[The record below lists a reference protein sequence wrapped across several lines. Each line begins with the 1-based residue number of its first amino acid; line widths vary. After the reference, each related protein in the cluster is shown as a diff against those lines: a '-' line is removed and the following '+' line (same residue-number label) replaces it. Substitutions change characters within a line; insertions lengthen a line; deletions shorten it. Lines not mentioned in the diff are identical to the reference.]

1 MYKESMVGRRLYA
14 KVLDVLILFVLVFL
28 FDGMVSKSL
37 QSKITDIDKIK
48 FSYVTNSD
56 VYEDI
61 QDEYQI
67 YIYDSNGNRKYND
80 NVTQEVKDAFLND
93 SRILSLNDILQEE
106 QKQIILYFALRI
118 MFSIFVPAFILY
130 GIVPVFLKDGKTI
143 GRLAA
148 KLIVINSNGTTL
160 KWYKTLLRALASIV
174 INIYL
179 AILTLG
185 IIPLASLIV
194 AIVIKENKS
203 FVDLVV
209 RTKVID
215 GKIPYFITENN

>member
-37 QSKITDIDKIK
+37 QSKITDIDEIK
-48 FSYVTNSD
+48 ASYVINSD
-56 VYEDI
+56 IYEDI

-67 YIYDSNGNRKYND
+67 YIYDTNGNREYND
-80 NVTQEVKDAFLND
+80 DVTQEVKDAFLND
-93 SRILSLNDILQEE
+93 SRILALNDVLQKE
-106 QKQIILYFALRI
+106 QKQIILYFVLRI

-130 GIVPVFLKDGKTI
+130 GVIPLLLKDGKTI

-148 KLIVINSNGTTL
+148 KLIVINNNGTTI
-160 KWYKTLLRALASIV
+160 KWYKTLLRALASIL

-203 FVDLVV
+203 FVDLVA